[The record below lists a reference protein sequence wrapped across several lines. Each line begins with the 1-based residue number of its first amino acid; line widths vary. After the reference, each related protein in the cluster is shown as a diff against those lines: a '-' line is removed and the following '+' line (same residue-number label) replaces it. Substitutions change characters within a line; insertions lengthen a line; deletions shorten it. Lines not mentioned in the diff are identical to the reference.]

1 MKKFLKFLVFLI
13 ILGAVAVYLEFS
25 GYVYHNDIIAKVM
38 RYDVEGLDVSHHQ
51 IRINWKKVDKKYKFI
66 IMKATEGKDFLDSDF
81 LYNWNNARLN
91 GFTVGA
97 YHFFSML
104 SSGVAQA
111 DYYISMVPDLDKAL
125 PPVIDLEIP
134 LKYPKNVV
142 LNELKDMIEKLE
154 KHYKKKVI
162 IYVTYHTYNAYIKGE
177 FPENKLWIRDIKFI
191 PELAENNRW
200 VIWQVSNRGRVTGIP
215 GFTDKNVLRNGTV
228 EDLIE
233 NSKIKPEKLEKRY

>member
-51 IRINWKKVDKKYKFI
+51 IRINWKKGDKKYKFI

-134 LKYPKNVV
+134 LKYPKNIV

-191 PELAENNRW
+191 PELAENDRW

>member
-38 RYDVEGLDVSHHQ
+38 QYDVEGLDVSHHQ

-134 LKYPKNVV
+134 LKYPKNIV

>member
-1 MKKFLKFLVFLI
+1 MKKCLKFLVFLI
-13 ILGAVAVYLEFS
+13 ILGTIAVYLEFS
-25 GYVYHNDIIAKVM
+25 GYVYHNDIIAKM
-38 RYDVEGLDVSHHQ
+38 KRYNIEGLDVSHHQ

-104 SSGVAQA
+104 SSGAAQA

-134 LKYPKNVV
+134 VKYPKNIV
-142 LNELKDMIEKLE
+142 LKELKDMIEKLE

-215 GFTDKNVLRNGTV
+215 SFTDKNVLRSGTV
-228 EDLIE
+228 ENLIE
-233 NSKIKPEKLEKRY
+233 NSKIKPEKLEKRD

>member
-1 MKKFLKFLVFLI
+1 MKKFLKILVFLI

-25 GYVYHNDIIAKVM
+25 GYVYHNDIITKVM

-134 LKYPKNVV
+134 LKYPKNIV

-215 GFTDKNVLRNGTV
+215 GFTDKNVLRSGTV
-228 EDLIE
+228 ENLIE

>member
-97 YHFFSML
+97 YHFFSMF
-104 SSGVAQA
+104 SSGVAQS

-134 LKYPKNVV
+134 LKYPKNIV

-191 PELAENNRW
+191 PELAENDRW

-233 NSKIKPEKLEKRY
+233 NSKIKSEKLEKRY

>member
-134 LKYPKNVV
+134 LKYPKNIV
-142 LNELKDMIEKLE
+142 LKELKDMIEKLE
-154 KHYKKKVI
+154 KHYKKKAI

>member
-1 MKKFLKFLVFLI
+1 MKKFLKILVFLI

-38 RYDVEGLDVSHHQ
+38 RYDVEGLGVSHHQ

-134 LKYPKNVV
+134 VKYPKNIV
-142 LNELKDMIEKLE
+142 LKELKDMIEKLE

-191 PELAENNRW
+191 PELAENDRW
-200 VIWQVSNRGRVTGIP
+200 LIWQVSNRGRVTGIP
-215 GFTDKNVLRNGTV
+215 GFTDKNVLKNGTV

>member
-1 MKKFLKFLVFLI
+1 MKKFFKFLVFLI
-13 ILGAVAVYLEFS
+13 ILGAVGVYLEFS
-25 GYVYHNDIIAKVM
+25 GYVYHNDIIAKVL
-38 RYDVEGLDVSHHQ
+38 RYNVEGLDVSHHQ

-104 SSGVAQA
+104 SSGAAQA
-111 DYYISMVPDLDKAL
+111 DYYISMVPDSDKAL

-134 LKYPKNVV
+134 VKYSKNKVLK
-142 LNELKDMIEKLE
+142 ELKDMIEKLE
-154 KHYKKKVI
+154 RHYKKRVI

-177 FPENKLWIRDIKFI
+177 FPNNKL
-191 PELAENNRW
+191 
-200 VIWQVSNRGRVTGIP
+200 
-215 GFTDKNVLRNGTV
+215 
-228 EDLIE
+228 
-233 NSKIKPEKLEKRY
+233 

>member
-1 MKKFLKFLVFLI
+1 MKKFLKILVFLI

-25 GYVYHNDIIAKVM
+25 GYVYHNDIIAKVL
-38 RYDVEGLDVSHHQ
+38 RYNVEGLDVSHHQ

-104 SSGVAQA
+104 SSGAAQA
-111 DYYISMVPDLDKAL
+111 DYYISMVTDLDNAL
-125 PPVIDLEIP
+125 TPVIDLEIP
-134 LKYPKNVV
+134 LNYPKNIF
-142 LNELKDMIEKLE
+142 LKEFKDMIEKFE
-154 KHYKKKVI
+154 KNYKKKVI

-191 PELAENNRW
+191 PELAENDRW

>member
-66 IMKATEGKDFLDSDF
+66 IMKATEGKNFLDSDF

-134 LKYPKNVV
+134 LKYPKNIV

-162 IYVTYHTYNAYIKGE
+162 IYVTYHTYNVYIKGE

>member
-134 LKYPKNVV
+134 LKYPRNIV
-142 LNELKDMIEKLE
+142 LKELKDMREKLE

-177 FPENKLWIRDIKFI
+177 FTENKLWIRDIKFI
-191 PELAENNRW
+191 PELAEDERW
-200 VIWQVSNRGRVTGIP
+200 IIWQVSNRGRVTGIP

>member
-66 IMKATEGKDFLDSDF
+66 IMKATEGKNFLDSDF

-134 LKYPKNVV
+134 LKYPKNIV

-191 PELAENNRW
+191 PELAENDRW

>member
-25 GYVYHNDIIAKVM
+25 GYAYHNDIIAKVM

-134 LKYPKNVV
+134 LKYPKNIV

-191 PELAENNRW
+191 PELAENDRW
-200 VIWQVSNRGRVTGIP
+200 IIWQVSNRGRVTGIP

>member
-66 IMKATEGKDFLDSDF
+66 IMKATEGKNFLDSDF
-81 LYNWNNARLN
+81 LYNWSNARLN

-104 SSGVAQA
+104 SSGAAQA

-134 LKYPKNVV
+134 LKYPKNIV
-142 LNELKDMIEKLE
+142 LKELQDMIEKLE

-191 PELAENNRW
+191 PELAENDRW

>member
-66 IMKATEGKDFLDSDF
+66 IMKATEGKNFLDSDF

-134 LKYPKNVV
+134 LKYPKNIV
-142 LNELKDMIEKLE
+142 LKELKDMIEKLE

>member
-66 IMKATEGKDFLDSDF
+66 IMKATEGKNFLDSDF

-104 SSGVAQA
+104 SSGAAQA

-134 LKYPKNVV
+134 LKYPKNIV
-142 LNELKDMIEKLE
+142 LKELQDMIEKLE

>member
-1 MKKFLKFLVFLI
+1 MKKFLKILVFLI

-25 GYVYHNDIIAKVM
+25 GYVYHKDIIAKVL
-38 RYDVEGLDVSHHQ
+38 RYNVEGLDVSHHQ

-134 LKYPKNVV
+134 LKYPKNIV

-191 PELAENNRW
+191 PELAENDRW
-200 VIWQVSNRGRVTGIP
+200 LIWQVSNRGRVTGIP
-215 GFTDKNVLRNGTV
+215 GFTDKNVLKNGTV

>member
-66 IMKATEGKDFLDSDF
+66 IMKATEGKNFLDSDF

-134 LKYPKNVV
+134 LKYPKNIV

>member
-66 IMKATEGKDFLDSDF
+66 IMKATEGKEFLDSDF

-134 LKYPKNVV
+134 LKYPKNIV
-142 LNELKDMIEKLE
+142 LKELKDMIEKLE

>member
-66 IMKATEGKDFLDSDF
+66 IMKATEGKNFLDSDF

-134 LKYPKNVV
+134 LKYPKNIV
-142 LNELKDMIEKLE
+142 LKELKDMIEKLE

-191 PELAENNRW
+191 PELAENDRW

-215 GFTDKNVLRNGTV
+215 GFTDKNVLKNGTV

>member
-97 YHFFSML
+97 YHFFSMF

-134 LKYPKNVV
+134 LKYPKNIV

-191 PELAENNRW
+191 PELAENDRW

>member
-134 LKYPKNVV
+134 LKYPKSIV

>member
-177 FPENKLWIRDIKFI
+177 FPENKLWIRDVKFI

>member
-134 LKYPKNVV
+134 LKYPKNIV
-142 LNELKDMIEKLE
+142 LKELQDMIEKLE

>member
-66 IMKATEGKDFLDSDF
+66 IMKATEGKNFLDSDF

-134 LKYPKNVV
+134 LKYPKNIV
-142 LNELKDMIEKLE
+142 LKELKDMIEKLE

-191 PELAENNRW
+191 PELAENDRW

-215 GFTDKNVLRNGTV
+215 GFTDKNVLRSGTV

-233 NSKIKPEKLEKRY
+233 GSKIKSEKLEKRY

>member
-134 LKYPKNVV
+134 LKYPKNIV

>member
-91 GFTVGA
+91 GLTVGA

-134 LKYPKNVV
+134 LKYPKNIV
-142 LNELKDMIEKLE
+142 LKELKDMIEKLE

>member
-134 LKYPKNVV
+134 LKYPKNIV

-191 PELAENNRW
+191 PELAENDRW
-200 VIWQVSNRGRVTGIP
+200 LIWQVSNRGRVTGIP

>member
-134 LKYPKNVV
+134 LKYPKNIV
-142 LNELKDMIEKLE
+142 LKELKDMIEKLE

-162 IYVTYHTYNAYIKGE
+162 ISVTYHTYNAYIKGE

-191 PELAENNRW
+191 PELAENDRW